1 MDKKFRYPW
10 QKTHRETLFSD
21 DADAR
26 KIEAAFLP
34 RIALFFKDYSPERLQ
49 TMANSGELDSLF
61 PEMNPENIDD
71 SNVSISEMKPFDYA
85 TWKANQ
91 FRGFP
96 SKEDISTS
104 LPVNLIQAIRQDE
117 RKYSDTVSSE
127 FRFVGVGYHG
137 LNERFKSAMKNIT
150 DSYSRQNSLSMEVE
164 APVNNYKNHESF
176 GVGQVVYQDQHRKNR
191 LANNLQQAPA

>member
-1 MDKKFRYPW
+1 MDKKFWYSW

-34 RIALFFKDYSPERLQ
+34 RVALFLKDYSPERLQ

-61 PEMNPENIDD
+61 PEMSSADIDD

-96 SKEDISTS
+96 SKEGVSTS
-104 LPVNLIQAIRQDE
+104 PSVNLLQAIQRDE
-117 RKYSDTVSSE
+117 RKYSLAVSTESP
-127 FRFVGVGYHG
+127 FVASGGQG
-137 LNERFKSAMKNIT
+137 LIERLKSVMKNIP
-150 DSYSRQNSLSMEVE
+150 DSYIRQNSLSWESE
-164 APVNNYKNHESF
+164 APVNNYTNRGSVDASQ
-176 GVGQVVYQDQHRKNR
+176 GVYQIQYGNSKLVNH
-191 LANNLQQAPA
+191 LQQAPI